1 MIGSERLTLEKRTE
15 KIIELEEIHTYYGMS
30 HIIQG
35 LSLYVDKG
43 EAVSILGRNGVGK
56 TTTLRSIVGLTPPRS
71 GSVKLEGEE
80 VRGWPPHKVASK
92 GIAYVPAERNIF
104 PGLTVEENLRLAERT
119 LPEGGGWTFDR
130 VYEYFPILQERKQQD
145 GSTLSGGEQ
154 QMLAIGRGLM
164 GNPRIMLLDEPS
176 QGLSPIMVNA
186 VREIIRSLLDQH
198 GLTLLL
204 VEQNYRLTLKLADR
218 HYLMG
223 TKGKVKQMATTR
235 ELKENEEI
243 IKKHLSV

>member
-1 MIGSERLTLEKRTE
+1 LEKKTE
-15 KIIELEEIHTYYGMS
+15 KIIEVEEIHTYYGAS

-35 LSLYVDKG
+35 LSLFVGKG

-56 TTTLRSIVGLTPPRS
+56 TTTLRSIVGLTPPRR
-71 GSVKLEGEE
+71 GSIKLEGEE
-80 VRGWPPHKVASK
+80 VKGWPPHRIAGK

-104 PGLTVEENLRLAERT
+104 PGLTVEENLKLAERP
-119 LPEGGGWTFDR
+119 LPQGGGWTFEA
-130 VYEYFPILQERKQQD
+130 VYEYFPILQERKRQD

-154 QMLAIGRGLM
+154 QMLAVARALM

-186 VREIIRSLLDQH
+186 VREIICNLLDRH

-204 VEQNYRLTLKLADR
+204 VEQNYRLTLRIAQR

-223 TKGKVKQMATTR
+223 TKGKIEQMATTR
-235 ELKENEEI
+235 ELQENEVI
-243 IKKHLSV
+243 IQKHLSV